1 METKEIIANLKN
13 TIQNPYDFYQILYG
27 IRDEAELILV
37 CEELKKQI
45 GIDYFELANKAIKN
59 KQDVFFVS
67 HILEKIAF
75 LSILDIQNIIKLY
88 EILYIQ
94 MDGDLANFTQYEIT
108 KNICIFHKDFSL
120 NLLNELY
127 KNNQDFSIY
136 HISIILL
143 TLHNKHNMNQYIA
156 IKKYLDITSDKNKT
170 LVSIEAISKIDL
182 TDEQQNEIFELLN
195 KIVAL
200 NDESFNSSIVYSCNR
215 MKDKYSSF
223 KMILLKLSAT
233 KNKNI
238 KFHIS
243 RILTFNKKEE
253 ISEEWYLNYL
263 FSLTDTMSNELGIV
277 NNLSHV
283 FVNILEASNEYI
295 IIKDFFIKWVKNSDI
310 SSNFPSKSLEYFIHD
325 FSSKFK
331 VLHNKFITDFFYM
344 ENTKLHMILSRLIT
358 KKSTLD
364 AESLEQYSDEDLLF
378 ICRKVLGYL
387 YDFDNLKNL
396 IWSISS
402 KNNLS
407 LSSQGL
413 LIDIFINH
421 IGVDYPYNTIEFFK
435 NIDIKNL
442 NKAQKNMQQQ
452 ILQYVEQ
459 SLKTYQSLPRLK
471 ELVPY
476 SQESREIHKANQLSM
491 AEVMKKAEQNSIFSQ
506 LATKIYIKY
515 GKGNFYNI
523 NGQYTKP
530 TDMQKISTEM
540 AFPLSENAHPI
551 SSAIQRYHFRV
562 AKKGDK

>member
-1 METKEIIANLKN
+1 METKKIIANLKN
-13 TIQNPYDFYQILYG
+13 TIQNPYDFYQVLYG
-27 IRDEAELILV
+27 IIDEAELILV
-37 CEELKKQI
+37 CEEFKKQI
-45 GIDYFELANKAIKN
+45 EIDYFELANKAIKN
-59 KQDVFFVS
+59 KQEVFFIS

-75 LSILDIQNIIKLY
+75 LSVLDIQNIIKLY
-88 EILYIQ
+88 EIFYIH
-94 MDGDLANFTQYEIT
+94 MDADLANFTQYEIT
-108 KNICIFHKDFSL
+108 KNICIYHKDFSL

-136 HISIILL
+136 HISTILL
-143 TLHNKHNMNQYIA
+143 TLHNEHNMNQYIQ

-170 LVSIEAISKIDL
+170 LASIEAISKIDL
-182 TDEQQNEIFELLN
+182 TDEQQNEIFALLN
-195 KIVAL
+195 KVVAL
-200 NDESFNSSIVYSCNR
+200 NNESFNSSTIYSCNR
-215 MKDKYSSF
+215 MKDKYASF
-223 KMILLKLSAT
+223 KMILLELSAT

-253 ISEEWYLNYL
+253 ISEEWYLNCL
-263 FSLTDTMSNELGIV
+263 FSLTDTMSDELRIV
-277 NNLSHV
+277 NNLSYI
-283 FVNILEASNEYI
+283 FVNILEANNKYI
-295 IIKDFFIKWVKNSDI
+295 VIKDFFIQWVKNSDI
-310 SSNFPSKSLEYFIHD
+310 SSTFPNKSLEHFIHN

-331 VLHNKFITDFFYM
+331 VLHNKFITDIFYM
-344 ENTKLHMILSRLIT
+344 ENTKLHMIISRLIT
-358 KKSTLD
+358 KNSTLD

-378 ICRKVLGYL
+378 ISRKVLGYL

-421 IGVDYPYNTIEFFK
+421 IGADYPYNTIEFFK
-435 NIDIKNL
+435 NIDKKSL
-442 NKAQKNMQQQ
+442 NKTQKNMQQQ
-452 ILQYVEQ
+452 ILQHVEQ
-459 SLKTYQSLPRLK
+459 SLQKYQSLPRLK
-471 ELVPY
+471 ELVPS

-491 AEVMKKAEQNSIFSQ
+491 VKVMQKAEQNSIFSQ

-523 NGQYTKP
+523 NGQYSKP
-530 TDMQKISTEM
+530 TEMQKILTKM
-540 AFPLSENAHPI
+540 AFPLSENTHPI
-551 SSAIQRYHFRV
+551 SSSIQRYRFRV